1 MTGASS
7 GLGEGFART
16 LVGAGATVVAG
27 ARRLDRLEVLA
38 KDLDGTAPGEGRL
51 VPVGCDVTSAED
63 RAAAR
68 RRGRRDHRPDRRTR
82 QQCRHARRTGRRGG
96 DRRRVRGAA
105 RPQPRPPASTS
116 PLGRRGHG
124 ARGGSLSIVNVSS
137 VIGLVS
143 TAPIGGASYAASK
156 AGTIGLTRELAGQW
170 GRRGIRVNAI
180 VPGWFDTEMTDGL
193 FTNDKSAG
201 WVRRNTM
208 LGRGGEAGEV
218 DGALLFLA
226 SAGVQLRDRPR
237 AGRRRRLDRAVDTG
251 TRRRT
256 THAAAGAGSSPS
268 VPSARPATWPS
279 STRSACTRSVR

>member
-1 MTGASS
+1 MTTNANVRDLFDLCGRVAIVTGASS

-16 LVGAGATVVAG
+16 LAGAGATVVAA

-38 KDLDGTAPGEGRL
+38 KEFDGTAPGEGRI
-51 VPVGCDVTSAED
+51 VPVRCDVTCDED
-63 RAAAR
+63 RGRLVEVAAGITGHVDVLVNNAGMPGVPHAEEETVAGFAALLDLNLSAGFHLAAR
-68 RRGRRDHRPDRRTR
+68 
-82 QQCRHARRTGRRGG
+82 
-96 DRRRVRGAA
+96 VAA
-105 RPQPRPPASTS
+105 VAAE
-116 PLGRRGHG
+116 GEDV
-124 ARGGSLSIVNVSS
+124 SIINISS

-156 AGTIGLTRELAGQW
+156 SGIIGLTRELAGQW

-208 LGRGGEAGEV
+208 LGRGGAAGEV

-226 SAGVQLRDRPR
+226 SPASSYVTGHALV
-237 AGRRRRLDRAVDTG
+237 VDG
-251 TRRRT
+251 
-256 THAAAGAGSSPS
+256 GWI
-268 VPSARPATWPS
+268 AR
-279 STRSACTRSVR
+279 

>member
-1 MTGASS
+1 MNNVSKVRDLFDLRGKVAIVTGASS

-16 LVGAGATVVAG
+16 LVDAGATVVAA

-38 KDLDGTAPGEGRL
+38 KELDGI
-51 VPVGCDVTSAED
+51 VPVACDVTSED
-63 RAAAR
+63 
-68 RRGRRDHRPDRRTR
+68 
-82 QQCRHARRTGRRGG
+82 
-96 DRRRVRGAA
+96 DRRRLVETAVALTGHIDVLVNNAGM
-105 RPQPRPPASTS
+105 PGPPDAEQETTEGFTGLLDLNVASGFHLATHVASTVAD
-116 PLGRRGHG
+116 GT
-124 ARGGSLSIVNVSS
+124 SLSIVNISS

-156 AGTIGLTRELAGQW
+156 AGILGLTRELAGQW

-208 LGRGGEAGEV
+208 LGRGGEPGEV

-226 SAGVQLRDRPR
+226 SPASSYVTGHALV
-237 AGRRRRLDRAVDTG
+237 VDGGWT
-251 TRRRT
+251 
-256 THAAAGAGSSPS
+256 
-268 VPSARPATWPS
+268 AR
-279 STRSACTRSVR
+279 

>member
-1 MTGASS
+1 MSNGSRVSELFDLRGSVAIVTGASS

-16 LVGAGATVVAG
+16 LVEAGATVVAA

-38 KDLDGTAPGEGRL
+38 KELDGTGHTGGMV
-51 VPVGCDVTSAED
+51 VPVACDVTSEDDRLRLVETARAVTGHIDVLVNNAGMPGPPDAEQETVEGFASLLD
-63 RAAAR
+63 LNLASGFHLASRVVSTVAH
-68 RRGRRDHRPDRRTR
+68 GRT
-82 QQCRHARRTGRRGG
+82 
-96 DRRRVRGAA
+96 
-105 RPQPRPPASTS
+105 
-116 PLGRRGHG
+116 
-124 ARGGSLSIVNVSS
+124 LSIVNISS

-156 AGTIGLTRELAGQW
+156 AGILGLTRELAGQW

-208 LGRGGEAGEV
+208 LGRGGAPGEV

-226 SAGVQLRDRPR
+226 SPASSYVTGHSL
-237 AGRRRRLDRAVDTG
+237 AVDGGWT
-251 TRRRT
+251 
-256 THAAAGAGSSPS
+256 
-268 VPSARPATWPS
+268 AR
-279 STRSACTRSVR
+279 